1 MHQKFLSRKSSRNDC
16 HENHITT
23 FPFTKPFLF
32 TSIAAGF
39 LAATLYSG
47 NVANWIGL
55 RCLHTES
62 SESVSEW
69 PKKTPSILRR
79 GREQKRESSQLN
91 REDYSGVQDVDAA
104 SDQYKSGQQPPPP
117 QTRIVEGSGEE
128 GVTTNGDAS
137 RWLGIST
144 TVATASKSVSSIG
157 DTIVDYIVPEWAKV
171 LPGFITKL
179 QNELSM
185 APGSLAEE
193 IWHEAN
199 DPECNP
205 EIIWEAVVRVSNDL
219 CDEEKIFLRNRQA
232 YTRRALARYLRI
244 PEKDIHPDD
253 VPIIAMCGS
262 GGGIRALVAGSSSYL
277 SAYEA
282 GLFDCVTYT
291 AGVSGSCWLQT
302 LYYSTLSGQSHQ
314 RLIKHLKHRLGV
326 HIAFPPAALALV
338 ASAPTNKYLLSS
350 IVEKAKG
357 LPNADFGIVD
367 IYGLL
372 LAARLLV
379 PKGELSINEYDFKIS
394 NQRRYTDD
402 GSQPLPIY
410 TAVRHQIPIEE
421 QMDMQDPIAA
431 EAKARREAW
440 FQWFEFTPYEFWC
453 EELEAG
459 IPTWGIGRKF
469 ENGKTAWRENGLSL
483 PELRVPLLMGI
494 WGSAFCATLSHY
506 YKEVRPF
513 MKGLAGFAGIDELIS
528 ERNDDLIKLHP
539 IDPAAI
545 PNFALGMKSS
555 LPPSCPDSIF
565 RTENLQL
572 MDAGMSNNLPIYP
585 LLRPGRNVDIL
596 IAFDASADVKTDNWL
611 RVADGYARQRGIKG
625 WPIGAGWPPSDASQK
640 EIAEDLEAAQV
651 GTEEEATA
659 KITEAKKD
667 QHDQE
672 LKKKCAIS
680 EDLGYCNV
688 WIGTT
693 EERTSESE
701 PPSSKRVEEDWE
713 LMRPNAGI
721 TVIYFPF
728 MANAKVDGVDPKTS
742 NFMSTWNFVYT
753 PDQIDSV
760 VSLARANFQE
770 GEEQTRR
777 AVRAVYE
784 RKKAKRL
791 EWEREEKQK
800 RKRWKLRMG
809 IVGRKLGEGDHG
821 DHFS

>member
-1 MHQKFLSRKSSRNDC
+1 MLLRFLSRKSSRNDC
-16 HENHITT
+16 HENHNTT
-23 FPFTKPFLF
+23 FPFAKPFLY

-39 LAATLYSG
+39 LAATLYSD

-55 RCLHTES
+55 RCLYTES

-69 PKKTPSILRR
+69 PKKAPSILRR

-91 REDYSGVQDVDAA
+91 REDYSNVQDVDAA
-104 SDQYKSGQQPPPP
+104 SAQYKSGQQPPPP

-128 GVTTNGDAS
+128 GVTTNGNAS
-137 RWLGIST
+137 GWLGIST

-232 YTRRALARYLRI
+232 YTRRALARYLGI

-262 GGGIRALVAGSSSYL
+262 GGGFRALVAGSSSYL

-314 RLIKHLKHRLGV
+314 RLINHLKHRLGV

-379 PKGELSINEYDFKIS
+379 PKGELSINGYDFKIS

-440 FQWFEFTPYEFWC
+440 FQWFE
-453 EELEAG
+453 
-459 IPTWGIGRKF
+459 
-469 ENGKTAWRENGLSL
+469 
-483 PELRVPLLMGI
+483 
-494 WGSAFCATLSHY
+494 
-506 YKEVRPF
+506 
-513 MKGLAGFAGIDELIS
+513 
-528 ERNDDLIKLHP
+528 
-539 IDPAAI
+539 
-545 PNFALGMKSS
+545 
-555 LPPSCPDSIF
+555 
-565 RTENLQL
+565 
-572 MDAGMSNNLPIYP
+572 
-585 LLRPGRNVDIL
+585 
-596 IAFDASADVKTDNWL
+596 
-611 RVADGYARQRGIKG
+611 
-625 WPIGAGWPPSDASQK
+625 
-640 EIAEDLEAAQV
+640 
-651 GTEEEATA
+651 
-659 KITEAKKD
+659 
-667 QHDQE
+667 
-672 LKKKCAIS
+672 
-680 EDLGYCNV
+680 
-688 WIGTT
+688 
-693 EERTSESE
+693 
-701 PPSSKRVEEDWE
+701 
-713 LMRPNAGI
+713 
-721 TVIYFPF
+721 
-728 MANAKVDGVDPKTS
+728 
-742 NFMSTWNFVYT
+742 
-753 PDQIDSV
+753 
-760 VSLARANFQE
+760 
-770 GEEQTRR
+770 
-777 AVRAVYE
+777 
-784 RKKAKRL
+784 
-791 EWEREEKQK
+791 
-800 RKRWKLRMG
+800 
-809 IVGRKLGEGDHG
+809 
-821 DHFS
+821 